1 MGISSRPRS
10 VRLTAVANDDPVLD
24 ALDQLTTALREN
36 IARNE
41 RALARADSIRE
52 QRAQGLPYREIV
64 SHAQR
69 PLIVELVA
77 SNMAVLAEAGSR
89 LRRAEAR
96 ALHDEGL
103 TMDRIASLFGVTRQ
117 RISELLRQRD

>member
-1 MGISSRPRS
+1 M
-10 VRLTAVANDDPVLD
+10 ADDDPVLTALDELCD
-24 ALDQLTTALREN
+24 ALRDN

-41 RALARADSIRE
+41 RALARADQI
-52 QRAQGLPYREIV
+52 RAQRREGKPYREIV
-64 SHAQR
+64 AEAQG

-77 SNMAVLAEAGSR
+77 SNMAVLSDAGSR

-96 ALHDEGL
+96 ALHTEGL
-103 TMDRIASLFGVTRQ
+103 TMDRIAGLFGVTRQ